1 MGDQNHPYSCS
12 DVWQRLDDYLDQEL
26 PSQEAYLTREHVR
39 VCPACAAESRRSYFA
54 LAQLREAVQRLS
66 LPPGLA
72 RRLSEWLDACRR
84 RRAAEKGTSER
95 ERDDD

>member
-1 MGDQNHPYSCS
+1 MGVGNRPYTCP
-12 DVWQRLDDYLDQEL
+12 DVWLRLDDYLDQEL
-26 PSQEAYLTREHVR
+26 SSEDAYFTREHIS

-72 RRLSEWLDACRR
+72 CRLFVGLDACRR
-84 RRAAEKGTSER
+84 GTAAEKQTGK
-95 ERDDD
+95 